1 MDKEEKIKQIIKEE
15 IEELSRLLNYCF
27 DHREENSKKEFDY
40 ISILIAKK
48 GTLSDILERIN
59 ETKEEK

>member
-1 MDKEEKIKQIIKEE
+1 MNKEEKIKQIIKEE
-15 IEELSRLLNYCF
+15 IEELSRLLDYCF

-48 GTLSDILERIN
+48 ETLRDILERIN

>member
-1 MDKEEKIKQIIKEE
+1 MNKEEKIKQIIKEE
-15 IEELSRLLNYCF
+15 
-27 DHREENSKKEFDY
+27 NSNKEFDY

-48 GTLSDILERIN
+48 GILSDILERID